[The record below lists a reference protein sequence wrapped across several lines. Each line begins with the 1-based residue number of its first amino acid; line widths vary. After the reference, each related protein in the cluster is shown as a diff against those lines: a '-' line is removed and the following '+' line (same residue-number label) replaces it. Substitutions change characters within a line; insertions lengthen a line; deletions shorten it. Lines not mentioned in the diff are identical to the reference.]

1 MVGLVKVCFLADTGN
16 LDGTLGGAELTMR
29 EFRLAA
35 PEDVE
40 LVELPDAETVI
51 VGNCTAFDRSLIEH
65 LEGKRVVRYFNDV
78 DPNSDP
84 VLRQWFID
92 NATCLFT
99 SPLHV
104 KRFPYEV
111 DGATVPPPI
120 DLARFR
126 PTRQV
131 KKHTERKGAVA
142 IGAYQNPG
150 KGAMGLTEWAREN
163 GGLDVYGTGQFIPN
177 ANYLGPLDYTD
188 VPKTLW
194 QYETFVHLPTDL
206 EPFGRAVVEAWAA
219 GCQLVV
225 NGNVGAVHWIQNEP
239 EKLETAGEDFW
250 RVVTGE

>member
-1 MVGLVKVCFLADTGN
+1 MRAAFVFDAGN
-16 LDGTLGGAELTMR
+16 LDGTLGGAELTMMG
-29 EFRLAA
+29 FRNEA
-35 PEDVE
+35 PSSVE
-40 LVELPDAETVI
+40 LVNEPSEADVVI
-51 VGNCTAFDRSLIEH
+51 VGNCVTFDRGLIDSISHAE
-65 LEGKRVVRYFNDV
+65 VVRYWNDV

-84 VLRQWFID
+84 VLRQWLLDEARCI
-92 NATCLFT
+92 FT

-104 KRFPYEV
+104 SRFPYECRW
-111 DGATVPPPI
+111 DHFTIPPAL

-126 PTRQV
+126 PSRQV
-131 KKHTERKGAVA
+131 KRNTERKGAVA

-250 RVVTGE
+250 RVVLS